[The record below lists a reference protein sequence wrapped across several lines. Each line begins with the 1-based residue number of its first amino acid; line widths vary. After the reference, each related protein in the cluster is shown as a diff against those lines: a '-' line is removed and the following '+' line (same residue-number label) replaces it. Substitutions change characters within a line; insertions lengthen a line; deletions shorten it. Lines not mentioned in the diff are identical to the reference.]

1 LTHEKNEGSF
11 MGRIGVS
18 LLDVEKAAL
27 ELQGRGKNPSV
38 DAIREVLGTGSKSTI
53 AQHLR
58 DFKAKESHVSGK
70 LPHELVAVVSGLW
83 ERLNAQSDARITE
96 IEAASQEEVQELKR
110 SLIALH
116 QDYDNVQ
123 KQLHHSEEEA
133 ASERTAKE
141 QFENLLRVEQQEHA
155 KLQERHQA
163 TLLQLEDN
171 KAENMRLYQLA
182 NNIQANLEHY
192 QNAAQQLR
200 TEQALEMER
209 QQTQSQQALM
219 VLKQELVMSQTYY
232 QEAENKLNHKSME
245 FNQLQSQYDA
255 SQQAHEKL
263 LAKFQEHNYELIV
276 YKERCEQQQKNLQ
289 SQDRDLAE
297 RTNMI
302 SQLEKQLAILSDQV
316 NRLEKHRAQAEDK
329 IEALRQEKLF
339 LTQEKAELQGCL
351 RQLETIK

>member
-1 LTHEKNEGSF
+1 

-58 DFKAKESHVSGK
+58 DFKAKESHASGK

-83 ERLNAQSDARITE
+83 ERLNAQVDARIAE
-96 IEAASQEEVQELKR
+96 IEAARNEEVQELKR

-123 KQLHHSEEEA
+123 KQLHRSEEET
-133 ASERTAKE
+133 ASERAAKE
-141 QFENLLRVEQQEHA
+141 QFENLLQTEQQEHA

-171 KAENMRLYQLA
+171 KAENMRLHQLA

-192 QNAAQQLR
+192 QNAVQQLR

-219 VLKQELVMSQTYY
+219 ALKQELSLSQSLY
-232 QEAENKLNHKSME
+232 QKSEKELNHKNVE
-245 FNQLQSQYDA
+245 LNHLENQYA
-255 SQQAHEKL
+255 AVQQAHEKL
-263 LAKFQEHNYELIV
+263 VAKFQEHNRELII

-297 RTNMI
+297 RANAI

-316 NRLEKHRAQAEDK
+316 NRLEKSRAQAEDK
-329 IEALRQEKLF
+329 IETLRQEKLF

-351 RQLETIK
+351 KQLETIKYA